1 MKVGKAINML
11 ENVNNKLM
19 LKQLLRKDDNTNL
32 VHQKDVFEF
41 TYKQC

>member
-1 MKVGKAINML
+1 MKVGKAIDML

-41 TYKQC
+41 PYKQ